1 MKNIVGL
8 NIKKFRK
15 EKKLTQMQLAD
26 LIGKHESSIRKYEKG
41 LTDIPNEVI
50 MKIADTL
57 EVTPAELLSVE
68 DWETKYNPDG
78 RLAEEVK
85 VYETLKNFFGDYV
98 GNDVG
103 DDAVELLQ
111 QFQKLNHLG
120 RKKLLSDIE
129 DLTMIP
135 KYQKKD

>member
-50 MKIADTL
+50 MQIADTL

-78 RLAEEVK
+78 RLSEEVK
-85 VYETLKNFFGDYV
+85 TIEAVQTFF
-98 GNDVG
+98 G

-111 QFQKLNHLG
+111 QFQMLNESG
-120 RKKLLSDIE
+120 REKLLSDIE